1 MRETLVVCS
10 IFLFVSF
17 VGTSAQA
24 ATVDLTVSPSTKTVG
39 VGESFSLQIWAEAV
53 NFETGDYWED
63 AAVGL
68 EFDTTYLQLDDVRIN
83 TSAFTEPMP
92 APGGGNNNNDWDA
105 GYATFIVLA
114 SGDIS
119 SDIRLATL
127 DFTALAP
134 VNPTQV
140 NIADYFRDAVTS
152 TKVSQGLWPLTYY
165 NLGGDIPS
173 TPEVE
178 NPIGTRGYGNITIP
192 EPATICLLG
201 IGGLFLRRGKRA

>member
-17 VGTSAQA
+17 VGISAHA
-24 ATVDLTVSPSTKTVG
+24 ATVDLTVSPSTKTVD
-39 VGESFSLQIWAEAV
+39 VAESFSLQIWAEAV
-53 NFETGDYWED
+53 NFETGDYWEG
-63 AAVGL
+63 AAIGL
-68 EFDTTYLQLDDVRIN
+68 EFNTTYLQLDDVRIN

-92 APGGGNNNNDWDA
+92 APGGGNNNNDWGA
-105 GYATFIVLA
+105 GYATIAV
-114 SGDIS
+114 SRGHIS
-119 SDIRLATL
+119 SDVRVATL
-127 DFTALAP
+127 DFTALAH

-152 TKVSQGLWPLTYY
+152 TKVFQGLWPLTYY

-192 EPATICLLG
+192 EPATICLLAL
-201 IGGLFLRRGKRA
+201 GGLFLRRRKRA